1 MLTLRMAGALILTI
15 VASLAHGA
23 IYKFVGDDGIVRYS
37 NFPPNGKTYELVP
50 PIAPADTGTVTPV
63 KPPPQSPKLTKPTY
77 TVKTVPL
84 RYRGGVYELKA
95 TINGEV
101 TVYFVVD
108 SGAATVSISGSAARI
123 LIDNGSLTRKNLLGK
138 SDYVMAD
145 GSTRTAIKVR
155 LESLAIGD
163 LVLHNVVANI
173 IEDPQA
179 PSLLGQSAL
188 QRFGKWNIDAA
199 NHTFTY
205 SAP

>member
-1 MLTLRMAGALILTI
+1 MAQ
-15 VASLAHGA
+15 GA
-23 IYKFVGDDGIVRYS
+23 IYKFVGDDGLVRYS
-37 NFPPNGKTYELVP
+37 NFPPNGKPYEVIAS
-50 PIAPADTGTVTPV
+50 IAPAEISTVTPV
-63 KPPPQSPKLTKPTY
+63 KPPSPSPKLTKPT
-77 TVKTVPL
+77 KTVPL

-101 TVYFVVD
+101 TVFFVVD

-123 LIDNGSLTRKNLLGK
+123 LIDNGSLTKKNVLGK

-188 QRFGKWNIDAA
+188 QRFGKWNIDAE
-199 NHTFTY
+199 NHIFTY